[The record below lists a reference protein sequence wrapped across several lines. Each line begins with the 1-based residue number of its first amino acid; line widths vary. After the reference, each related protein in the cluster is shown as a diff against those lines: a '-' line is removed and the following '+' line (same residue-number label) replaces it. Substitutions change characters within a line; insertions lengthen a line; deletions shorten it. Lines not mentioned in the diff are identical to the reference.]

1 MYVYGKNVVREFLD
15 KDDKV
20 IKAFVSKKF
29 SDKDIINKLKS
40 KNVKI
45 NYSTNFELDK
55 KTDNALHQGIV
66 LLVDDIKTY
75 TYDEIIP
82 NINKEYKTVVML
94 DHLQD
99 PHNFGAI
106 IRTSYALGVDAI
118 IIPNDRSINISSVV
132 VKTSAGAI
140 KNIPIIRVPSLIST
154 VNKLKKDD
162 FWIVGTSMNKD
173 DYTKIDYKRSIC
185 LIIGN
190 EGKGMSTSLLK
201 ECDYVASINMVGK
214 IDSLNASVSCG
225 IILAKI
231 LEARSYE

>member
-45 NYSTNFELDK
+45 NYSNNFELDK

-99 PHNFGAI
+99 PHNF

-173 DYTKIDYKRSIC
+173 DYTNIDYKRSIC

>member
-45 NYSTNFELDK
+45 NYPNNFELDK

>member
-20 IKAFVSKKF
+20 IKAFVIKKF

-45 NYSTNFELDK
+45 NYSNNFELDK

-201 ECDYVASINMVGK
+201 ECDYVASINMIGK

>member
-45 NYSTNFELDK
+45 NYSNNFELDK

-94 DHLQD
+94 DHLED

-201 ECDYVASINMVGK
+201 ECDYVASINMIGK

>member
-45 NYSTNFELDK
+45 NYSNNFELDK

-201 ECDYVASINMVGK
+201 ECDYVASINMIGK

>member
-45 NYSTNFELDK
+45 NYSNNFELDK

>member
-29 SDKDIINKLKS
+29 SDKEIINELKS

-45 NYSTNFELDK
+45 NYSNNFELDK

-201 ECDYVASINMVGK
+201 ECDYVASINMIGK

>member
-20 IKAFVSKKF
+20 IKAFVIKKF

-45 NYSTNFELDK
+45 NYSNNFELDK